1 MLNNYNTAGDTTV
14 RWMSYAKQCHKTLSN
29 CWYMFEDILLLKAE
43 RQYNLWD
50 SWQKCIYLFNYE
62 VFKYGML

>member
-1 MLNNYNTAGDTTV
+1 
-14 RWMSYAKQCHKTLSN
+14 
-29 CWYMFEDILLLKAE
+29 MFEDILLLKAE